1 MTKKESA
8 ALTAEQQASY
18 QQMVDLAES
27 ESTPAAAK
35 GSAQHGTNA
44 AAQARA
50 MLAAAGMDP
59 TELNRLIGGRPS
71 VDPEAEPGKKSPQLN
86 LRVSADLKKE
96 LKALAD
102 ERKIRP
108 SELAR
113 ELLAA
118 GVHELRRSSGESY
131 NPERLAR

>member
-1 MTKKESA
+1 MTKKESV
-8 ALTAEQQASY
+8 ALTAEQQVSY
-18 QQMVDLAES
+18 QQMADLAEN
-27 ESTPAAAK
+27 ENTPAAAK

-50 MLAAAGMDP
+50 MLAAAGMDT
-59 TELNRLIGGRPS
+59 TELNRLIGGRPR
-71 VDPEAEPGKKSPQLN
+71 VDPEAEPGDRSPQLN
-86 LRVSADLKKE
+86 LRVSADLKNE

-118 GVHELRRSSGESY
+118 GVHELRRSGAAAHTLEKH
-131 NPERLAR
+131 PA

>member
-1 MTKKESA
+1 MTKQESV

-18 QQMVDLAES
+18 LQMADLAES
-27 ESTPAAAK
+27 ENTPAATK
-35 GSAQHGTNA
+35 GSAQRGTNA

-59 TELNRLIGGRPS
+59 SELNRLIGGRPS
-71 VDPEAEPGKKSPQLN
+71 VDPEAEHGQHSPQLN
-86 LRVSADLKKE
+86 LRVSADLKNE
-96 LKALAD
+96 LKTLAD

-118 GVHELRRSSGESY
+118 GVHELRRSGAAAHKREKHS
-131 NPERLAR
+131 A

>member
-18 QQMVDLAES
+18 QQMADLAES

-59 TELNRLIGGRPS
+59 AELNRLIGGRPS
-71 VDPEAEPGKKSPQLN
+71 VDPDIEPGKHSPQLN
-86 LRVSADLKKE
+86 LRVSADLKNE

-102 ERKIRP
+102 ERKIKP

-118 GVHELRRSSGESY
+118 GVHELRRSGAAAHTREKH
-131 NPERLAR
+131 PA

>member
-18 QQMVDLAES
+18 QQMADLAES

-35 GSAQHGTNA
+35 ASAQHGTNA

-59 TELNRLIGGRPS
+59 AELNRLIGGRPS
-71 VDPEAEPGKKSPQLN
+71 VDPESEPGKKSPQLN

-113 ELLAA
+113 ELLTA
-118 GVHELRRSSGESY
+118 GVHELRRSGAAAHKREKH
-131 NPERLAR
+131 PA

>member
-18 QQMVDLAES
+18 QQMADLAES

-59 TELNRLIGGRPS
+59 AELNRLIGGRPS
-71 VDPEAEPGKKSPQLN
+71 VDPDIEPGKHSPQLN

-102 ERKIRP
+102 ERKIKP

-113 ELLAA
+113 ELLTA
-118 GVHELRRSSGESY
+118 GVHELRRSGAATHTREKH
-131 NPERLAR
+131 PA